1 MKREYQSAVHFKKES
16 KTDLCLGTA
25 VFVFI
30 LGILSVTFEL
40 QYQSAG
46 GSLNWFGHCISASAI
61 ILGCLVVFGLIHS
74 YKNYGQVAFAID
86 SNDQGLWI
94 NSGRKLQMIYIPF
107 SMVEITCNQGI
118 LTIKYQNAFCYTSK
132 GKLRMLSSGKERFR
146 IKTVDKNEFQEF
158 VTRLNQL
165 ARKSN
170 EIKLSEQDLQVSS
183 FKWESLLGGILLF
196 CGLACTLGFNPGIDA
211 FVSQFIGQKTNSTTS
226 SDNFNA
232 EPDNSQYFKWKDLKY
247 NQAYVAKKIN
257 LTVNKAYRGQT
268 KSGKNV
274 VIFNVTLLSKSSD
287 SEVGNFYM
295 TTDKNILSDGGE
307 YAQSPLNT
315 TILSVGGKNSPVV
328 NQLDDEDD
336 YCNPMTEGTGKK
348 LTFNVVFSLSNEK
361 KTGYLIYTDFDLQG
375 KPDEFNNQPAY
386 ILKFDPQKLEVLQ

>member
-1 MKREYQSAVHFKKES
+1 MKREYQSAVHFRKES

-196 CGLACTLGFNPGIDA
+196 CGLVCTLGFNPGIDA

-287 SEVGNFYM
+287 
-295 TTDKNILSDGGE
+295 
-307 YAQSPLNT
+307 
-315 TILSVGGKNSPVV
+315 
-328 NQLDDEDD
+328 
-336 YCNPMTEGTGKK
+336 
-348 LTFNVVFSLSNEK
+348 
-361 KTGYLIYTDFDLQG
+361 
-375 KPDEFNNQPAY
+375 
-386 ILKFDPQKLEVLQ
+386 QKLEISI